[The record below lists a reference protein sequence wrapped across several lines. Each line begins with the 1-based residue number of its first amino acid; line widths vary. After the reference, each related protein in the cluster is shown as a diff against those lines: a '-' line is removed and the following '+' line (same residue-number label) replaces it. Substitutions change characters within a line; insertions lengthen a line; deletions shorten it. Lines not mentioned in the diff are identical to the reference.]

1 VETLDGAGGL
11 VLGVLPGIQ
20 YPDHTVQLQRGD
32 RLVLFTDGVTEAFN
46 PADEAYGVDRLID
59 EIKAHGQ
66 GPSAAL
72 VERICGSIATFAGTA
87 PQSDDITLTVLSWGP
102 Q

>member
-1 VETLDGAGGL
+1 VCSSDL
-11 VLGVLPGIQ
+11 
-20 YPDHTVQLQRGD
+20 
-32 RLVLFTDGVTEAFN
+32 
-46 PADEAYGVDRLID
+46 DRLID
-59 EIKAHGQ
+59 EIKGHGQ